1 MHYFAKIGEFSKR
14 KRGLVTEI
22 LKKEDIHEYIDNNR
36 IHKNY
41 LEKKFELAY
50 EKGLINNDEKEK
62 WGY

>member
-1 MHYFAKIGEFSKR
+1 MYNFTKISKFNKW

-22 LKKEDIHEYIDNNR
+22 LKRENIHEYIDNDK
-36 IHKNY
+36 IHNFS

-50 EKGLINNDEKEK
+50 EKGLISADEKEK